1 MEGQALSIVNLA
13 WGWGALVTMDTDSS
27 QPHLQYST
35 SYEERN
41 ITGTRVKVRA
51 VGGSGGS
58 TSLPIA
64 VMFWFYFCLS
74 LYCGI

>member
-41 ITGTRVKVRA
+41 VTGTRVKVRA
-51 VGGSGGS
+51 VKAVGA
-58 TSLPIA
+58 LPL
-64 VMFWFYFCLS
+64 CPL
-74 LYCGI
+74 L